1 VSFALVREV
10 TAHAYHG
17 AVTGLVNGMTV
28 ASGAV
33 LQPVIGI
40 VLDVVWDGA
49 MAGGVRVYAADD
61 YRTAFLS
68 LLAWGLMGFVLALT
82 LRETR
87 CRSLA
92 A

>member
-1 VSFALVREV
+1 
-10 TAHAYHG
+10 
-17 AVTGLVNGMTV
+17 
-28 ASGAV
+28 
-33 LQPVIGI
+33 
-40 VLDVVWDGA
+40 
-49 MAGGVRVYAADD
+49 MAGGVRVYAAAD